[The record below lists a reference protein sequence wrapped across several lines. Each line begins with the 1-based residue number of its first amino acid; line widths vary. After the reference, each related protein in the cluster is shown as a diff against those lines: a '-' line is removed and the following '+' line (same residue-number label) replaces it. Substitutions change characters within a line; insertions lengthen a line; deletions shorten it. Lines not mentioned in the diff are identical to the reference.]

1 MMALTAAFDLD
12 TNQYDVRNAFP
23 HADLDE
29 TIYCECPDGR
39 RIQNSR

>member
-23 HADLDE
+23 HADLD
-29 TIYCECPDGR
+29 TVSVQTD
-39 RIQNSR
+39 SK